1 MVVTS
6 VVTYTFPIGP
16 FLGAPSSRYGP
27 SVDWGVGTPKSNYF
41 ILNNFRICKNAIMA
55 SLGEDDILQEDV
67 VEQFL
72 AQVLVF
78 IKHSHDV

>member
-1 MVVTS
+1 MEFS
-6 VVTYTFPIGP
+6 
-16 FLGAPSSRYGP
+16 
-27 SVDWGVGTPKSNYF
+27 

-78 IKHSHDV
+78 IKNSHGLEETRNF